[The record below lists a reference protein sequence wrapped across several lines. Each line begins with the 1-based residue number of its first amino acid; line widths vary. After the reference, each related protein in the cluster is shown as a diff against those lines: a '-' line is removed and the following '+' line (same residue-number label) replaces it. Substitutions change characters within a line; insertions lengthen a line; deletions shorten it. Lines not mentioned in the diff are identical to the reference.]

1 MVGTRVVKGSATGKT
16 KQAGEDVEMGDEA
29 TEEGASEKKDEEGKE
44 EEDESEEE
52 VNEKIVPTTVTR
64 MSVSPDG
71 QWLATSDDRC
81 RTHVFNLDS
90 IQVRLLPL
98 SIVK

>member
-1 MVGTRVVKGSATGKT
+1 MVGTRVVKGSATGKA

-29 TEEGASEKKDEEGKE
+29 AEEGVGEKKDEEG
-44 EEDESEEE
+44 EEDESDEEE
-52 VNEKIVPTTVTR
+52 ADEKIVPTTVTR

-90 IQVRLLPL
+90 IQVRLFPL